1 MNKEIDLLAVISIL
15 LGYENLIENREQS
28 AHNDVS
34 AANDKQTQYLLN
46 QLSVL
51 FKEQN
56 KKIDKILSILE
67 ENNENNKRINGTD
80 VR

>member
-1 MNKEIDLLAVISIL
+1 MNKEIDLLVIISIL
-15 LGYENLIENREQS
+15 LGYENLIENREQL

-34 AANDKQTQYLLN
+34 AANDKQAQYLLN

>member
-1 MNKEIDLLAVISIL
+1 MNKEIDLLAIISIL

-34 AANDKQTQYLLN
+34 AANDKQAQYLLN

-51 FKEQN
+51 FKE
-56 KKIDKILSILE
+56 
-67 ENNENNKRINGTD
+67 
-80 VR
+80 

>member
-1 MNKEIDLLAVISIL
+1 MNKEIDLLVVISIL

-34 AANDKQTQYLLN
+34 ATNDKQAQYLLN